1 MTLPDAVSL
10 LDRDRADFLAA
21 YDALTPEQRAFRPS
35 DGGWT
40 ADEIAQHLVKAET
53 GTLTIVQKQA
63 AAGDARRDVGTPDEA
78 RLATLEALPPVGRCA
93 FRCPRP
99 LPPHIAPT
107 SPPDAGWRDRF
118 AAFGIDWQTLAGTLP
133 TEMEAVGL
141 MAHPRAGAITASGCA
156 RFIGAHIDHHARQ
169 LARLRTADGF
179 PA

>member
-1 MTLPDAVSL
+1 MTFPDAVSL

-21 YDALTPEQRAFRPS
+21 YDALSPEQRSFRPP

-78 RLATLEALPPVGRCA
+78 RLAGVEAFLRSDGRTTMPESAAA
-93 FRCPRP
+93 F
-99 LPPHIAPT
+99 IAPT

-118 AAFGIDWQTLAGTLP
+118 AAFGIDWHTLAESVP
-133 TEMEAVGL
+133 PEMEVVGL
-141 MAHPRAGAITASGCA
+141 MTHPRAGAITASGCA

-169 LARLRTADGF
+169 LARLCEADGF